1 MAEALGFAGY
11 GQSLYVFASAS
22 KPLDNK
28 RKLKACSRGSHL
40 VSFEK
45 LRWKPSAGKQ
55 NGAMERAF
63 ARLSSS
69 PAPSNHGPK
78 DGKMKKKTN
87 RNEKKRIVVRRSLAE
102 LKKPGAMRNYRYPP
116 LTVSLSVIVVDVF
129 SSLQWI
135 GSLFSLAEIQDKPSL
150 RAAKARLDAAF
161 LVREDAFARPA
172 SKGQM
177 PGFALDPCSLT
188 LPSPLVDSGVD
199 NVHLLEAFHES
210 LVLTPGHTMIW
221 PSPLFPVNTKMCN
234 VGFSQT
240 SLVNR

>member
-40 VSFEK
+40 ISFEK

-55 NGAMERAF
+55 NGAMERACACACAQALSSNTCLLARFPLVGRF

-69 PAPSNHGPK
+69 SAPSNHGPK

-87 RNEKKRIVVRRSLAE
+87 RNEKKRIVVKSSLAE
-102 LKKPGAMRNYRYPP
+102 LKKPGAMRNYRYPS
-116 LTVSLSVIVVDVF
+116 LAVSLSVVVDVF

-161 LVREDAFARPA
+161 LCKTWQLDIKSVIHARLA
-172 SKGQM
+172 IFIIAGSTQFMALYLLQACLKGSNARLR
-177 PGFALDPCSLT
+177 P
-188 LPSPLVDSGVD
+188 
-199 NVHLLEAFHES
+199 
-210 LVLTPGHTMIW
+210 
-221 PSPLFPVNTKMCN
+221 
-234 VGFSQT
+234 
-240 SLVNR
+240 